1 MSRGIGGKAELMV
14 YDDAD
19 VIYTYSV
26 YNLNEA
32 AHKDA
37 LDIMDGEIHLKR
49 HCFTEPEI
57 HNKRI
62 RKPSGKIVYVEKRIV
77 QIPEYGAMIADGSIT
92 IKNASHCFK
101 TTSEGIDIMALH
113 LLYKLFQEYQESGE
127 LPIQI
132 SYHV

>member
-1 MSRGIGGKAELMV
+1 MSRGIGGKAELV
-14 YDDAD
+14 AHDDTD

-49 HCFTEPEI
+49 YCFTEPEI

-77 QIPEYGAMIADGSIT
+77 QIPEYGSMIADGSIT

-101 TTSEGIDIMALH
+101 TTSEGIDIMALN
-113 LLYKLFQEYQESGE
+113 LLYKLFQEYQENGE
-127 LPIQI
+127 LPTQI

>member
-1 MSRGIGGKAELMV
+1 MSRGIGGKAELIAH
-14 YDDAD
+14 DDAD

-113 LLYKLFQEYQESGE
+113 LLYKLFQEYQENGE
-127 LPIQI
+127 IPKQI